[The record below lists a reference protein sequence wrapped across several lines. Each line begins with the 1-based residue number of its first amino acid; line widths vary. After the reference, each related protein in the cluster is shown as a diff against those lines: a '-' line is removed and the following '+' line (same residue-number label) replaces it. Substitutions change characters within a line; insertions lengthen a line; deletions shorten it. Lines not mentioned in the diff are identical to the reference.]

1 MKVEKTYTSVII
13 TVLLALTCMMSCT
26 DTRVTPDM
34 FTDES
39 SENLIPIV
47 LNLKGLFGPENSP
60 ETYAYTP
67 VGDQPG
73 YGNENRIDDITVY
86 IFKSSGVCEKIMVA
100 NNLAALRSDTVLVM
114 SGNKTIVAVAN
125 KVNFASLPGP
135 GSESSITYSVLKTM
149 MTTPIT
155 HLPKP
160 PYLMTGEKSVYLDAD
175 KPYTNPNVVEINVE
189 RAVAKVKVYVNK
201 DGQAASHAL
210 YLHQISLHHGTDRV
224 GLLQTSGSVLYSL
237 DSIVTA
243 VTSPPYHFNPAYATA
258 SPTGNI
264 PTLTSGNWC
273 QLIDTFYVYESLCGA
288 DSAKGVRLDM
298 QVGVN
303 SPTNYRY
310 ASVYV
315 AQNPRYSL
323 PGDTVYDIKRNYW
336 YNVYITIKDAGLD
349 SVYLTVNACPWNVA
363 ETQKDTVGG
372 GFSVETAKPF
382 KLVKNYDAIDK
393 TFAPNKLAIDKH
405 TKGAS
410 WIDLTVT
417 SGTSWS
423 LAFKSGAPGNPVPSD
438 LIMSQ
443 DGGSNWFSSLSG
455 TGTDLSNRIY
465 FYRLYKENAEPTAG
479 PTVTLTVGGTAVRE
493 LIIAPRDTAPIP
505 TNCYIL
511 RPQLVTSPGPNNES
525 RAYIPLAGVYR
536 QWEDYLLDNGDSI
549 PNGTITAD
557 IVWQDRSGN
566 VLKSAPSVINA
577 NKRDSAYLYVEAGSV
592 QGNAVVAMK
601 VGGVIYW
608 SFHIWVTEYNP
619 YEPAGEIFY
628 IPSNNVFMDRNL
640 GALTNYYEANGE
652 ARGLFYQ
659 WGRKDPFP
667 RGAAWTNNM
676 SYYISGAPQ
685 TTVTTTTTLT
695 AATVLRP
702 KIAIPASIKE
712 PLKFIIAP
720 AAWPLYQEDTVL
732 WNTRGGKKT
741 AYDPCP
747 EGWRIP
753 IQVSGASTDSPW
765 QGVGTFSDGLP
776 TYLNGGYY
784 PLLGYYPYSGY
795 LDGGSINNTTSQ
807 TFYPSSWKGS
817 GASDVTGMRLGPG
830 AVSLTVTSS
839 KSYGLPV
846 RCVVDKDYLI
856 NSEGRSLFGSNA
868 GTLEEEL
875 L

>member
-1 MKVEKTYTSVII
+1 M
-13 TVLLALTCMMSCT
+13 TVRNIHTKLFFILMSMIMYMMSSCT
-26 DTRVTPDM
+26 DTRVL
-34 FTDES
+34 
-39 SENLIPIV
+39 SEKNEENGEMVPLLID
-47 LNLKGLFGPENSP
+47 LKALFGDEMPGTYALTDIGDVPGSNMENSITDVTVFVFNANTGGCEKIIQKTTLP
-60 ETYAYTP
+60 FTP
-67 VGDQPG
+67 VGPELVYSG
-73 YGNENRIDDITVY
+73 TKDIV
-86 IFKSSGVCEKIMVA
+86 V
-100 NNLAALRSDTVLVM
+100 
-114 SGNKTIVAVAN
+114 VAN
-125 KVNFASLPGP
+125 KSNFPAPFYAPGD
-135 GSESSITYSVLKTM
+135 EATVTYTQLRKLMTSVYSY
-149 MTTPIT
+149 
-155 HLPKP
+155 LPKSP
-160 PYLMTGEKSVYLDAD
+160 FMMSGEKRVTLQPLQPATS
-175 KPYTNPNVVEINVE
+175 PNNVTIEIK
-189 RAVAKVKVYVNK
+189 RAVAKIKVFVNK
-201 DGQAASHAL
+201 GSTAATHNL
-210 YLHQISLHHGTDRV
+210 FLHEVTLNNGAETV
-224 GLLQTSGSVLYSL
+224 ALLQKDPSTVVSYGL
-237 DSIVTA
+237 DSVSTN
-243 VTSPPYHFNPAYATA
+243 FNPIYSSTQ
-258 SPTGNI
+258 NI
-264 PTLTSGNWC
+264 PTVASGNWC
-273 QLIDTFYVYESLCGA
+273 QVLDTFYVNEALIGNDKNKAVYFDLE
-288 DSAKGVRLDM
+288 
-298 QVGVN
+298 VGVN
-303 SPTNYRY
+303 IPTNFRHAKIYLAEDVR
-310 ASVYV
+310 S
-315 AQNPRYSL
+315 

-336 YNVYITIKDAGLD
+336 YNVYITINDAGLD
-349 SVYLTVNACPWNVA
+349 SIYLTVNACPWNVA
-363 ETQKDTVGG
+363 DTQKDTVGG

-393 TFAPNKLAIDKH
+393 TFAPNKLAIDRH

-455 TGTDLSNRIY
+455 TGTDLPNRIY

-753 IQVSGASTDSPW
+753 IQVSGSSSDSPW
-765 QGVGTFSDGLP
+765 QGVVTFSDGLP

-795 LDGGSINNTTSQ
+795 LDGGSINNTTNQ

-817 GASDVTGMRLGPG
+817 GASDVTGMRLGPAG
-830 AVSLTVTSS
+830 AVSLTATSS